1 MNQFDLNMIDR
12 EKDIFFIGIGGISMS
27 ALAVILKNDG
37 YSVRGSDFKAGPM
50 TEDLQSKGIPV
61 SVGHRAENV
70 ENAGLVVYTA
80 AIHEDNPELARA
92 HELGIITI
100 ERATLL
106 GALMKRYRYP
116 VAVSGT
122 HGKTTTTSMLSHI
135 LLSANL
141 DPTILVGGVLPLIGG
156 NMRDGGKDYFVTEAC
171 EYCGSFLKFFPLYSI
186 ILNIEE
192 DHLDYFKDL
201 EDIVNCFR
209 SFVSLVPPDGAIVA
223 NYDDSD
229 VRRAVCDAPC
239 RVIGYGIESADCE
252 YTAHNIRF
260 SEDGCGIFDVH
271 FGGRPCMHVELNVP
285 GMHNVSNALA
295 VVAAAQLL
303 GISCE
308 NIQKGF
314 ASFHGTNRRFE
325 HKGSIGGAQIID
337 DYAHHPTEIRATLAA
352 AKKAAAGGKI
362 WCVFQPHTYTR
373 SFKLKDEF
381 ARSFSDCDH
390 VILSDIY
397 AAREKDTGLIH
408 ALDLADA
415 IDGVSHNACYIKGF
429 EAIEQYLRENV
440 SEGDL
445 ILTMGAG
452 DVYQIGEALAEK

>member
-1 MNQFDLNMIDR
+1 MNQFDLNMIDPKK
-12 EKDIFFIGIGGISMS
+12 EIFFIGIGGISMS

-37 YSVRGSDFKAGPM
+37 YHVSGSDFKEGAM
-50 TEDLQSKGIPV
+50 TEDLRSKGI
-61 SVGHRAENV
+61 SVFIGHRAEQV
-70 ENAGLVVYTA
+70 EQAGLVVYTA
-80 AIHEDNPELARA
+80 AVHEDNPELARA
-92 HELGIITI
+92 RELGIITI

-135 LLSANL
+135 LLSAKL

-156 NMRDGGKDYFVTEAC
+156 NMRDGGKEYFVTEAC

-201 EDIVNCFR
+201 EDIVDCFR
-209 SFVSLVPPDGAIVA
+209 SFVSLLPSEGAVIA
-223 NYDDSD
+223 NFDDSD

-252 YTAHNIRF
+252 YTAKNISF
-260 SEDGCGIFDVH
+260 SEEGYGIFDVC
-271 FGGRPCMHVELNVP
+271 FGGKTCMHVELNVP

-295 VVAAAQLL
+295 VVAAAKLL
-303 GISCE
+303 GIGAE
-308 NIQKGF
+308 DIQKGF

-325 HKGSIGGAQIID
+325 SKGSVYGAKIID

-352 AKKAAAGGKI
+352 AKRAASGGKI

-381 ARSFSDCDH
+381 AKSFFDCDR

-408 ALDLADA
+408 ALDLAEA
-415 IDGVSHNACYIKGF
+415 IDSESHNACYIKGF
-429 EAIEQYLRENV
+429 EAIEQYLKENV
-440 SEGDL
+440 SAGDL

-452 DVYQIGEALAEK
+452 DVYRIGEALAE